1 MDSFHAVIISIQ
13 RYNRRPNTDAI
24 HRELTKH
31 CVSNI
36 SADDV
41 ETQIKRMTDNGILE
55 NRRAIIG

>member
-1 MDSFHAVIISIQ
+1 MIISIR
-13 RYNRRPNTDAI
+13 RYNCRPNTDAI
-24 HRELTKH
+24 YRELTKY

-55 NRRAIIG
+55 NRQAING